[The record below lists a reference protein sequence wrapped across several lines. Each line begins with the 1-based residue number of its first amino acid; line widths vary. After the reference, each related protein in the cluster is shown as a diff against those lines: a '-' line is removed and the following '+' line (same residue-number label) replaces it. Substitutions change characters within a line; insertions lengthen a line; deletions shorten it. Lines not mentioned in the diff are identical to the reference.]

1 LISKPFVMDDNNLVN
16 FPNHVAIIMDGNNR
30 WASERNLPGV
40 AGHQK
45 GVERAREAVEF
56 AVKKGISTLTI
67 FAFSS
72 ENWGRPSEEVN
83 LLMKLLNS
91 ALEEQV
97 PNLIENS
104 VQLNFIGD
112 LSQFDEDLLEQMKN
126 SEELTLCNEE
136 EKKLDLVVAA
146 SYGGRWDIVNA
157 FNKLKESSK
166 QNITESDLTS
176 LLSTSK
182 FKDPDLCIRTGNEQ
196 RISNFLLWQLAYTE
210 LYFPEILWPD
220 FDDDEFEKALS
231 EYSSRTRRFGDKS
244 NFSL

>member
-1 LISKPFVMDDNNLVN
+1 MEGKSPDTI
-16 FPNHVAIIMDGNNR
+16 PNHVAIIMDGNNR
-30 WASERNLPGV
+30 WASEKNLPGV
-40 AGHQK
+40 AGHRK

-72 ENWGRPSEEVN
+72 ENWGRSNEEVN
-83 LLMKLLNS
+83 LLMQLLNT
-91 ALEEQV
+91 ALKEQV

-112 LSQFDEDLLEQMKN
+112 LTQFDSDLLNEMKKSEDL
-126 SEELTLCNEE
+126 TVCNEK

-146 SYGGRWDIVNA
+146 SYGGRWDIINA
-157 FNKLKESSK
+157 FNSLKKSNKDKISE
-166 QNITESDLTS
+166 EDLTS

-182 FKDPDLCIRTGNEQ
+182 FRDPDLCIRTGKEK

-210 LYFPEILWPD
+210 LYFPDLLWPD
-220 FDDDEFEKALS
+220 FDDDEFEKALL
-231 EYSSRTRRFGDKS
+231 EYSTRTRRFGDKS

>member
-1 LISKPFVMDDNNLVN
+1 MEGKSPDTI
-16 FPNHVAIIMDGNNR
+16 PNHVAIIMDGNNR

-72 ENWGRPSEEVN
+72 ENWGRSNEEVN
-83 LLMKLLNS
+83 LLMQLLNT
-91 ALEEQV
+91 ALKEQV
-97 PNLIENS
+97 PNLIKNS

-112 LSQFDEDLLEQMKN
+112 LTQFDSDLLNEMKKSEDLTVCK
-126 SEELTLCNEE
+126 EE

-146 SYGGRWDIVNA
+146 SYGGRWDIINA
-157 FNKLKESSK
+157 FNNLKESNKDKIS
-166 QNITESDLTS
+166 EEDLTS

-182 FKDPDLCIRTGNEQ
+182 FRDPDLCIRTGKEK

-210 LYFPEILWPD
+210 LYFPDLLWPD
-220 FDDDEFEKALS
+220 FDDDEFEKALL
-231 EYSSRTRRFGDKS
+231 EYSTRTRRFGDKS

>member
-1 LISKPFVMDDNNLVN
+1 MEGKSPDTI
-16 FPNHVAIIMDGNNR
+16 PNHVAIIMDGNNR
-30 WASERNLPGV
+30 WASEKHLPGV

-72 ENWGRPSEEVN
+72 ENWGRSNEEVN
-83 LLMKLLNS
+83 LLMQLLNT
-91 ALEEQV
+91 ALKEQV

-112 LSQFDEDLLEQMKN
+112 LTQFDSDLLNQMKISEDL
-126 SEELTLCNEE
+126 TACNEK

-146 SYGGRWDIVNA
+146 SYGGRWDIINA
-157 FNKLKESSK
+157 FNSLKKSK
-166 QNITESDLTS
+166 KDKISEEDLTS
-176 LLSTSK
+176 FLSTSK
-182 FKDPDLCIRTGNEQ
+182 FRDPDLCIRTGKEK

-210 LYFPEILWPD
+210 LYFPDLLWPD
-220 FDDDEFEKALS
+220 FDDGEFEKALL
-231 EYSSRTRRFGDKS
+231 EYSTRTRRFGDKS

>member
-1 LISKPFVMDDNNLVN
+1 MEGKS
-16 FPNHVAIIMDGNNR
+16 PNTIPSHVAIIMDGNNR

-72 ENWGRPSEEVN
+72 ENWGRSNDEVN
-83 LLMKLLNS
+83 LLMKLLNT
-91 ALEEQV
+91 ALKEQV
-97 PNLIENS
+97 PNLIKNS

-112 LSQFDEDLLEQMKN
+112 LSQFDNELLNQMKK
-126 SEELTLCNEE
+126 SEELTACDDK
-136 EKKLDLVVAA
+136 EKQLDLVVAA

-157 FNKLKESSK
+157 VNRLIDSNQESIS
-166 QNITESDLTS
+166 EDDLTS
-176 LLSTSK
+176 LLSTAK
-182 FKDPDLCIRTGNEQ
+182 FNDPDLCIRTGKEQ

-210 LYFPEILWPD
+210 LYFPDLLWPD
-220 FDDDEFEKALS
+220 FNDDEFEKALL
-231 EYSSRTRRFGDKS
+231 EYTTRTRRFGDKS
-244 NFSL
+244 NFTL

>member
-1 LISKPFVMDDNNLVN
+1 MEGKSPDNI
-16 FPNHVAIIMDGNNR
+16 PNHVAIIMDGNNR

-72 ENWGRPSEEVN
+72 ENWGRSNEEVN
-83 LLMKLLNS
+83 LLMKLLNTS
-91 ALEEQV
+91 LKEQV

-112 LSQFDEDLLEQMKN
+112 LDQFDSDLLNQMNKSEDLTACDER
-126 SEELTLCNEE
+126 
-136 EKKLDLVVAA
+136 EKKLDLVVAV
-146 SYGGRWDIVNA
+146 SYGGRWDIINAVNSLQHL
-157 FNKLKESSK
+157 NKE
-166 QNITESDLTS
+166 NISEEDLTS

-182 FKDPDLCIRTGNEQ
+182 FRDPDLCIRTGKEQ

-210 LYFPEILWPD
+210 LYFPDLLWPD
-220 FDDDEFEKALS
+220 FNDDEFEKALL
-231 EYSSRTRRFGDKS
+231 EYSTRTRRFGDKS

>member
-1 LISKPFVMDDNNLVN
+1 MDDNNLVN

-182 FKDPDLCIRTGNEQ
+182 FKDPDLCIRTGKEQ

-231 EYSSRTRRFGDKS
+231 EYSSRTRRFGDRS

>member
-1 LISKPFVMDDNNLVN
+1 MEGKSPDTI
-16 FPNHVAIIMDGNNR
+16 PNHVAIIMDGNNR
-30 WASERNLPGV
+30 WASEKNLPGV

-72 ENWGRPSEEVN
+72 ENWGRSNEEVN
-83 LLMKLLNS
+83 LLMQLLNT
-91 ALEEQV
+91 ALKEQV

-112 LSQFDEDLLEQMKN
+112 LTQFDSDLLNEMKKSEDL
-126 SEELTLCNEE
+126 TVCNEK

-146 SYGGRWDIVNA
+146 SYGGRWDIINA
-157 FNKLKESSK
+157 FNSLKESNKDKIS
-166 QNITESDLTS
+166 EEDLTS

-182 FKDPDLCIRTGNEQ
+182 FRDPDLCIRTGKEK

-210 LYFPEILWPD
+210 LYFPDLLWPD
-220 FDDDEFEKALS
+220 FDDDEFEKALL

>member
-1 LISKPFVMDDNNLVN
+1 MEGKSPDTI
-16 FPNHVAIIMDGNNR
+16 PNHVAIIMDGNNR

-56 AVKKGISTLTI
+56 AIKKGISTLTI

-72 ENWGRPSEEVN
+72 ENWGRSNEEVN
-83 LLMKLLNS
+83 LLMKLLNT
-91 ALEEQV
+91 ALKEQV
-97 PNLIENS
+97 PNLIENL

-112 LSQFDEDLLEQMKN
+112 LTQFDTDLLDQMKK
-126 SEELTLCNEE
+126 SEELTACDEK

-146 SYGGRWDIVNA
+146 SYGGRWDIINAVNSLKLL
-157 FNKLKESSK
+157 NKE
-166 QNITESDLTS
+166 NISEEDLTS

-182 FKDPDLCIRTGNEQ
+182 FRDPDLCIRTGKEK

-210 LYFPEILWPD
+210 LYFPDLLWPD
-220 FDDDEFEKALS
+220 FDDDEFEKALL
-231 EYSSRTRRFGDKS
+231 EYSTRTRRFGDKS

>member
-1 LISKPFVMDDNNLVN
+1 MDDNNLVN

-157 FNKLKESSK
+157 FNKLNESSK
-166 QNITESDLTS
+166 QNITENDLTS

-182 FKDPDLCIRTGNEQ
+182 FKDPDLCIRTGKEQ

-231 EYSSRTRRFGDKS
+231 EYSSRTRRFGDRS

>member
-1 LISKPFVMDDNNLVN
+1 MEGKSTGTI
-16 FPNHVAIIMDGNNR
+16 PNHVAIIMDGNNR

-72 ENWGRPSEEVN
+72 ENWGRSKEEVN
-83 LLMKLLNS
+83 LLMKLLNT
-91 ALEEQV
+91 ALKEQV
-97 PNLIENS
+97 PNLIKNA

-112 LSQFDEDLLEQMKN
+112 LSQFDEDLKIQMKK
-126 SEELTLCNEE
+126 SEDLTFCDDK
-136 EKKLDLVVAA
+136 EKRLDLIVAA

-157 FNKLKESSK
+157 VNRLKESK
-166 QNITESDLTS
+166 KESISEKDLS
-176 LLSTSK
+176 SFLSTSK
-182 FKDPDLCIRTGNEQ
+182 FNDPDLCIRTGKEQ

-210 LYFPEILWPD
+210 LYFPDLLWPD
-220 FDDDEFEKALS
+220 FNDDEFEKALLEFS
-231 EYSSRTRRFGDKS
+231 TRTRRFGDES

>member
-1 LISKPFVMDDNNLVN
+1 MEGKSPDTI
-16 FPNHVAIIMDGNNR
+16 PNHVAIIMDGNNR
-30 WASERNLPGV
+30 WASEKNLPGV

-72 ENWGRPSEEVN
+72 ENWGRSNEEVN
-83 LLMKLLNS
+83 LLMQLLNT
-91 ALEEQV
+91 ALKEQV

-112 LSQFDEDLLEQMKN
+112 LTQFDSDLLNQMKKSEDL
-126 SEELTLCNEE
+126 TACNEK

-146 SYGGRWDIVNA
+146 SYGGRWDIINAVNS
-157 FNKLKESSK
+157 LKESNKDKIS
-166 QNITESDLTS
+166 EEDLTS

-182 FKDPDLCIRTGNEQ
+182 FRDPDLCIRTGKEQ

-210 LYFPEILWPD
+210 LYFPDLLWPD
-220 FDDDEFEKALS
+220 FGDDEFEKALL
-231 EYSSRTRRFGDKS
+231 EYSTRTRRFGDTS

>member
-1 LISKPFVMDDNNLVN
+1 MEGKSPDNI
-16 FPNHVAIIMDGNNR
+16 PNHVAIIMDGNNR

-72 ENWGRPSEEVN
+72 ENWGRTNEEIN
-83 LLMKLLNS
+83 LLMQLLNT
-91 ALEEQV
+91 ALKEQV
-97 PNLIENS
+97 PNLIKNS

-112 LSQFDEDLLEQMKN
+112 LAQFESDLLIQMKKSEDLTACDEK
-126 SEELTLCNEE
+126 

-146 SYGGRWDIVNA
+146 SYGGRWDIINAVN
-157 FNKLKESSK
+157 NLKELNKDKIS
-166 QNITESDLTS
+166 EEDLTS

-182 FKDPDLCIRTGNEQ
+182 FRDPDLCIRTGKEK

-210 LYFPEILWPD
+210 LYFPDLLWPD
-220 FDDDEFEKALS
+220 FDDDEFEKALL
-231 EYSSRTRRFGDKS
+231 EYSTRTRRFGDKS

>member
-1 LISKPFVMDDNNLVN
+1 MDDNNLVN

>member
-1 LISKPFVMDDNNLVN
+1 MEGKSPDNI
-16 FPNHVAIIMDGNNR
+16 PKHVAIIMDGNNR
-30 WASERNLPGV
+30 WASENNLPGV

-56 AVKKGISTLTI
+56 AVKKEISTLTL

-72 ENWGRPSEEVN
+72 ENWGRSNEEVN
-83 LLMKLLNS
+83 LLMKLLNT
-91 ALEEQV
+91 ALKEQV

-112 LSQFDEDLLEQMKN
+112 LTKFDADLLNQMKQSEDL
-126 SEELTLCNEE
+126 TACNEK

-146 SYGGRWDIVNA
+146 SYGGRWDIINAVNS
-157 FNKLKESSK
+157 LKELNKDKIS
-166 QNITESDLTS
+166 EEDLTS

-182 FKDPDLCIRTGNEQ
+182 FRDPDLCIRTGKEK

-210 LYFPEILWPD
+210 LYFPDLLWPD
-220 FDDDEFEKALS
+220 FDDDEFEKALL